1 MFCMVSKNGE
11 RCVILSHITIN
22 GKGKTGMS
30 IYDTLNEQQ
39 KLGVMTSADSRGSGF
54 RQDESADTP
63 DGISD

>member
-39 KLGVMTSADSRGSGF
+39 KLGVMTTEGP
-54 RQDESADTP
+54 ESADTP